1 MTKSETKIS
10 RADQK
15 LETQTNILNAALSE
29 FSQKGYDGTNIR
41 TISSIAGVNHGL
53 VKYHF
58 ENKDK
63 LWKKAVEFLFTRI
76 EEEAVL
82 GADSNEGNAPID
94 NIKNFIR
101 RYVRYC
107 ARHPEH
113 ARIMVQES
121 INRSDRLVWAV
132 EKFLVPSREGLLQR
146 IRHQKAIGLLPDV
159 SEVSLIYIIVSACQS
174 IFMLGAEVELLH
186 GVDVND
192 EDFITGHAEAI
203 ITLFFDH
210 SVK

>member
-1 MTKSETKIS
+1 MAKSEIKIS
-10 RADQK
+10 RAEQK
-15 LETQTNILNAALSE
+15 RETQTNILNAALSE
-29 FSQKGYDGTNIR
+29 FSQKGFDGTNIR

-58 ENKDK
+58 ENKEK
-63 LWKKAVEFLFTRI
+63 LWKKAVEFLFRRVD
-76 EEEAVL
+76 EEAAL
-82 GADSNEGNAPID
+82 EIGSNESNEPID
-94 NIKNFIR
+94 NIKSFIR

-121 INRSDRLVWAV
+121 INRSERLKWAV
-132 EKFLVPSREGLLQR
+132 QNFLVPRKEDLLQR
-146 IRHQKAIGLLPDV
+146 IRHQKTIGLLPDV
-159 SEVSLIYIIVSACQS
+159 SEISLIYIIVSACQS
-174 IFMLGAEVELLH
+174 IFMLGAEVNLLH

-192 EDFITGHAEAI
+192 EDFIEGHAEAI

-210 SVK
+210 HVK